1 MEEQTIK
8 LTNVDDIEETILFL
22 KPLIITYSGFYSKR
36 MVKVVIKKDKK
47 KQLLNYVFNEKN
59 YYLKFLRKLRKICS

>member
-47 KQLLNYVFNEKN
+47 KQLLHYVFNEKN

>member
-8 LTNVDDIEETILFL
+8 LTNVNDIEETILFL

-36 MVKVVIKKDKK
+36 IVKVVIKKDKK